1 MFYDRKNIQ
10 QRYCPETGP
19 DSGFLPEFFD
29 LGSISG
35 PLRESGNCE
44 PEGRDPVNGF
54 NERGEAEI
62 PFTPEVVRF

>member
-10 QRYCPETGP
+10 QRYSQETGP

-44 PEGRDPVNGF
+44 PEVGDP
-54 NERGEAEI
+54 GEWW
-62 PFTPEVVRF
+62 